1 MYSGWKGKL
10 RNRKKCQLAAF
21 LLRFVGEPMAKQS
34 QQRNGGLALAAQ
46 LVDGP
51 IWSTSVFRRDLHR
64 ISLCQYKASSLC
76 CNKSCHHTLP
86 PSKLHRLVTYNG
98 NYHSEVVELQ
108 RQFLAL
114 RRAGALPLQAWL
126 ERRGLGS
133 CALPTHR
140 ELPFVYNW
148 GVRSTPLFYQIKSL
162 CNCTSAAPEPLVPQ
176 SKRSTEV
183 HSCNGV
189 SQRAFIKW
197 RGWLNISDMLS
208 ARSVDFRREVKS

>member
-1 MYSGWKGKL
+1 MTLLFVVRARREGDNMYSGWKGKL

-21 LLRFVGEPMAKQS
+21 LLQFVGEPMAKQS

-86 PSKLHRLVTYNG
+86 PSKLHRLMTYNG
-98 NYHSEVVELQ
+98 NYHS
-108 RQFLAL
+108 
-114 RRAGALPLQAWL
+114 
-126 ERRGLGS
+126 
-133 CALPTHR
+133 
-140 ELPFVYNW
+140 
-148 GVRSTPLFYQIKSL
+148 
-162 CNCTSAAPEPLVPQ
+162 
-176 SKRSTEV
+176 EV

-197 RGWLNISDMLS
+197 QGWLNISDMLS